1 MESPKIYVA
10 SLTDYNNGR
19 LEGKFFDF
27 ADYSDASEL
36 MKAIDDMLKELTK
49 KYNDGDIREEYA
61 VHDYENIPSS
71 LASEYM
77 GERDFEVI
85 YELMDVAED
94 SNIPLDVLMERAG
107 DVGSDD
113 YQAIVDSLVMV
124 VDGSDETD
132 IVYQLEQEMG
142 SLGNDFW
149 KNHIYID
156 DVTERV
162 MYGEDVD
169 RYREDILYE
178 NPDMDENEAEEQAEE
193 MASDEAERRK
203 DDLIGYLEEMGYEDI
218 PTFVSKDYES
228 AWNDISN
235 DYDVI
240 HTTNEM
246 YVFSN
251 NYSVGGVVI
260 GGLLGAYLGYN
271 YGITSKRKKLALGGS
286 TNSGLSWHQ
295 DHKRHNKSESY
306 EIPMSKRKFADG
318 GNIGMS
324 KAKVGDSARV
334 KSENKMGVIVKD
346 YGRKFHL
353 RFANGKEK
361 TYDASELEF
370 YNFDEEEF
378 AEGGGIQ
385 IGGIYKVDGKDYLI
399 DSPKQNANG
408 QYTSW
413 MAYEVVYDMKQ
424 GEKHINYERTKKA
437 IRLKSFPN
445 NVKRENVSSDYFA
458 DGGKIDG
465 FTNDPIFKQGNISVQ
480 RIGGSTMWT
489 FAINNKLKGRVYNA
503 YTKGQAFKKAKN
515 ETFASGGMVGRE
527 IEFNQY
533 GESRTGKIYEDYGD
547 DTYGVQSGTSKVLV
561 EKGDI
566 TRTIEPQMKR
576 KFGFFEDGGGVE
588 DFYGNDNSLYLSSLS
603 KEEISI
609 ILENIANHYGVSQ
622 NEIYAEVTD
631 FESKALYEYVT
642 DDSLRMKIYR
652 EMNLRFS
659 KGGGVGEISEEDAKE
674 ELEKLADKQYVS
686 LRIGNDGSINM
697 IIQKTNRSL
706 ISSMYQPYDSYKDAL
721 RSYVRVSSR
730 FEQGGGVEE
739 ERVYIEYLNK
749 DKGFKRDRIEFDSY
763 KEAVEWGKKHF
774 EKFNPDMINYF
785 DGGGNVRDDE
795 WYQMFNHKN
804 NYSSWNTYSL
814 KRGIED
820 YDIKEQNGHTLT
832 SSEIAEIEAM
842 FKELIKRG
850 ETYKLGDKQNNLR

>member
-49 KYNDGDIREEYA
+49 KYNDGDVREEYA

-113 YQAIVDSLVMV
+113 YQAIVDSLVMI
-124 VDGSDETD
+124 VDGYDETD

-142 SLGNDFW
+142 ALGNDFW
-149 KNHIYID
+149 KNHTYID

-228 AWNDISN
+228 AWNELSN

-271 YGITSKRKKLALGGS
+271 YGITTKRKKLALGGS

-295 DHKRHNKSESY
+295 DHKRHNKSQSY
-306 EIPMSKRKFADG
+306 ETPMSKRK
-318 GNIGMS
+318 
-324 KAKVGDSARV
+324 
-334 KSENKMGVIVKD
+334 
-346 YGRKFHL
+346 
-353 RFANGKEK
+353 
-361 TYDASELEF
+361 
-370 YNFDEEEF
+370 F

-385 IGGIYKVDGKDYLI
+385 IGGIYKVDGKDYLF

-413 MAYEVVYDMKQ
+413 MAYEVVYDMKE

-458 DGGKIDG
+458 DGG
-465 FTNDPIFKQGNISVQ
+465 
-480 RIGGSTMWT
+480 
-489 FAINNKLKGRVYNA
+489 
-503 YTKGQAFKKAKN
+503 
-515 ETFASGGMVGRE
+515 MVGSE
-527 IEFNQY
+527 IEFNKY
-533 GESRTGKIYEDYGD
+533 GESRTGRIVEDYGD

-561 EKGDI
+561 EKDDI
-566 TRTIEPQMKR
+566 TRTLEPQMKR
-576 KFGFFEDGGGVE
+576 KFGFFEDGGGV
-588 DFYGNDNSLYLSSLS
+588 DLYKVGDKILALINPRRGTDGSVVEVKVLQIYSST
-603 KEEISI
+603 EIK
-609 ILENIANHYGVSQ
+609 V
-622 NEIYAEVTD
+622 
-631 FESKALYEYVT
+631 LYEST
-642 DDSLRMKIYR
+642 QFIAYR
-652 EMNLRFS
+652 ESWDMSNSDHILKGDWKIDDDTYQGGGKFAY
-659 KGGGVGEISEEDAKE
+659 GGGVGEISEEDAKE

-697 IIQKTNRSL
+697 IIQRTDRSL
-706 ISSMYQPYDSYKDAL
+706 ISSMYQPYDSYKQAL

-730 FEQGGGVEE
+730 FEQGGEVEQ

-774 EKFNPDMINYF
+774 EKFNSDMIRYF
-785 DGGGNVRDDE
+785 EGGGNVRDDE
-795 WYQMFNHKN
+795 WYQMWNHKN

>member
-49 KYNDGDIREEYA
+49 KYNDGEVREEWA

-85 YELMDVAED
+85 YELMEVAED

-132 IVYQLEQEMG
+132 IVYELEQQMG
-142 SLGNDFW
+142 ALGNDFW
-149 KNHIYID
+149 KNHTYID

-228 AWNDISN
+228 AWNELSN

-240 HTTNEM
+240 RTDDKM

-251 NYSVGGVVI
+251 NYAVGGVVI

-271 YGITSKRKKLALGGS
+271 YGLTTKRKKLALGGS

-295 DHKRHNKSESY
+295 DHKRHNKSQSY
-306 EIPMSKRKFADG
+306 ELPTSKRKFAKG
-318 GNIGMS
+318 GSIGFKGLS
-324 KAKVGDSARV
+324 NKVAKRY
-334 KSENKMGVIVKD
+334 E
-346 YGRKFHL
+346 
-353 RFANGKEK
+353 GK
-361 TYDASELEF
+361 
-370 YNFDEEEF
+370 
-378 AEGGGIQ
+378 
-385 IGGIYKVDGKDYLI
+385 KVA
-399 DSPKQNANG
+399 PK
-408 QYTSW
+408 Y
-413 MAYEVVYDMKQ
+413 Q
-424 GEKHINYERTKKA
+424 GEYGKRYSKNEA
-437 IRLKSFPN
+437 IEVGNK
-445 NVKRENVSSDYFA
+445 VA
-458 DGGKIDG
+458 GK
-465 FTNDPIFKQGNISVQ
+465 
-480 RIGGSTMWT
+480 
-489 FAINNKLKGRVYNA
+489 VYNQQQGSKMA
-503 YTKGQAFKKAKN
+503 D
-515 ETFASGGMVGRE
+515 GGMVGSE

-533 GESRTGKIYEDYGD
+533 GEPRTGTIYEDYGD

-561 EKGDI
+561 EKDDI
-566 TRTIEPQMKR
+566 TRTLEPQMKR
-576 KFGFFEDGGGVE
+576 KFGFFAD
-588 DFYGNDNSLYLSSLS
+588 
-603 KEEISI
+603 
-609 ILENIANHYGVSQ
+609 
-622 NEIYAEVTD
+622 
-631 FESKALYEYVT
+631 
-642 DDSLRMKIYR
+642 
-652 EMNLRFS
+652 
-659 KGGGVGEISEEDAKE
+659 GGGVGEISEEDAKE

-774 EKFNPDMINYF
+774 EKFNSDMINYF

-795 WYQMFNHKN
+795 WYQMWNHKN

-832 SSEIAEIEAM
+832 DSEIAEIEAM
-842 FKELIKRG
+842 FKELHKRG
-850 ETYKLGDKQNNLR
+850 ETYKLGDRQNNLR

>member
-49 KYNDGDIREEYA
+49 KYNDGDVREEYA

-85 YELMDVAED
+85 YELMEVAED

-149 KNHIYID
+149 KNHTYID

-169 RYREDILYE
+169 RYREDIISE

-203 DDLIGYLEEMGYEDI
+203 GDLIGYLEEMGYEDI

-271 YGITSKRKKLALGGS
+271 YGISTKRKKLALGGS

-295 DHKRHNKSESY
+295 DHKRHNKSQSY
-306 EIPMSKRKFADG
+306 ETPMSKRKFADG

-385 IGGIYKVDGKDYLI
+385 IGGIYKVDGKDYLF

-413 MAYEVVYDMKQ
+413 MAYEVVYDMKE

-437 IRLKSFPN
+437 IRLEIFPN

-458 DGGKIDG
+458 
-465 FTNDPIFKQGNISVQ
+465 
-480 RIGGSTMWT
+480 
-489 FAINNKLKGRVYNA
+489 
-503 YTKGQAFKKAKN
+503 
-515 ETFASGGMVGRE
+515 SGGMVGSE
-527 IEFNQY
+527 IEFNKY
-533 GESRTGKIYEDYGD
+533 GEQRTGTIFEDYGD

-561 EKGDI
+561 EKDDI
-566 TRTIEPQMKR
+566 TRTLEPQMKR
-576 KFGFFEDGGGVE
+576 KFGFFEDGGGVGMTKSIGLLYNKTRSASK
-588 DFYGNDNSLYLSSLS
+588 DSGDVVYLNS
-603 KEEISI
+603 
-609 ILENIANHYGVSQ
+609 ENINLDGYTNLKPYSIQASDDEIKIGFSIPNQQTMVYFS
-622 NEIYAEVTD
+622 NETTKKNIDRTS
-631 FESKALYEYVT
+631 FEKY
-642 DDSLRMKIYR
+642 
-652 EMNLRFS
+652 N
-659 KGGGVGEISEEDAKE
+659 
-674 ELEKLADKQYVS
+674 
-686 LRIGNDGSINM
+686 GSIN
-697 IIQKTNRSL
+697 
-706 ISSMYQPYDSYKDAL
+706 ISEPLTEKIAIDILKKVDFFKKYAD
-721 RSYVRVSSR
+721 
-730 FEQGGGVEE
+730 GGGVEE

-763 KEAVEWGKKHF
+763 KEAVEWAKQNF